1 MKTLEE
7 LRKTPRLMIRQTGV
21 DGGFGIIF
29 RMDGKQFGTVIWSF
43 GGGWEHVSVAPF
55 KKSHTPTW
63 DEMCALKDM
72 FFREDETVVQYHP
85 AKRDYVNVVGN
96 CLHLWR
102 PLDQQMPTPPA
113 AMVGIKA
120 GQTPQEYKK
129 AVEELLND

>member
-7 LRKTPRLMIRQTGV
+7 LRKTPRLMILQTGL
-21 DGGFGIIF
+21 DGGFGIVYN
-29 RMDGKQFGTVIWSF
+29 MLGKKFGTVIWSF

-72 FFREDETVVQYHP
+72 FFHEDETVVQYHP
-85 AKRDYVNVVGN
+85 AKSDYVNVVGN

-102 PLDQQMPTPPA
+102 PLEQQMPTPPA
-113 AMVGIKA
+113 VMVGIKQ
-120 GQTPQEYKK
+120 GQSIEDFRK
-129 AVEELLND
+129 AVKEIG